1 MEEAAATDTQIVE
14 TVSPQPEA
22 QGLPDDLGFEE
33 KKAPEKKSYRGHVR
47 SCGQMSD
54 FRWYFVFDSGQVWKQ
69 SGDGSY
75 RFKECD
81 FDVTIT
87 KDFFGHK
94 MKIDGGKSI
103 RVRRER

>member
-1 MEEAAATDTQIVE
+1 MD

-22 QGLPDDLGFEE
+22 QRVPDDLGIE
-33 KKAPEKKSYRGHVR
+33 KKKKEQAAKKKSYRGHVR

-54 FRWYFVFDSGQVWKQ
+54 NRWYFVFDRGQMWKQ
-69 SGDGSY
+69 SSDWIH

-87 KDFFGHK
+87 KDFFGYK
-94 MKIDGGKSI
+94 MKIDGGI
-103 RVRRER
+103 TLRVKRER